1 MLFNGAFPSN
11 DPAMIKNTRRDFL
24 KKSAASAFGFT
35 ILPSYL
41 VTGARAADGKLPPS
55 KRVNLGCVGI
65 GGRASGVI
73 PSLCGGGK
81 AQPVAFCDVDFKSR
95 RVDANLKKFPGIQQF
110 ADFRVMLEKMDKD
123 IDAVSVV
130 TPDHT
135 HFPATMLAM
144 SMGKHVY
151 VEKPL
156 THSYREADLLMQ
168 AEKKYK
174 VVTQMGNQGHTS
186 GGSVQFEK
194 LVKEGV
200 AKDITK
206 IDAWKTPGLFFMDP
220 RQRFSEFPKEEKK
233 PETLDWDLWCGPAE
247 MKPFSSKYHP
257 FSWRGFWLYGNGML
271 GDWGAHIID
280 FAHDFLK
287 LGQPTQITPLRMDD
301 HNEVIFPLSSHLRMQ
316 FPKRGKRPPVE
327 LTWRDGADCRPEVPE
342 QYHVKQKDGS
352 VQAPLLESA
361 GTALYRKDG
370 KLAITRGSHSGKS
383 KIIPTDQAVAHGD
396 ALNAGNPKFNHG
408 MSFTEACMGN
418 DETKS
423 PFSIAGDLTKT
434 LMLGV
439 ICQRLNEELNF
450 NRKNERFTNNDRANA
465 LLEGPKPR
473 KGWEE
478 FYGMV

>member
-1 MLFNGAFPSN
+1 MS
-11 DPAMIKNTRRDFL
+11 KNTRRDFL
-24 KKSAASAFGFT
+24 KKSAAASFGFT

-55 KRVNLGCVGI
+55 QRVNLGCVGV

-81 AQPVAFCDVDFKSR
+81 AQPVAFCDVDFKAR
-95 RVDANLKKFPGIQQF
+95 RVDANMKKYPGVQQF

-135 HFPATMLAM
+135 HFPAAMLAM

-168 AEKKYK
+168 AEKKFK

-186 GGSVQFEK
+186 GGSAQFEN

-200 AKDITK
+200 VKDITK

-220 RQRFSEFPKEEKK
+220 RQRISAYPKEEKK
-233 PETLDWDLWCGPAE
+233 PATLDWDLWCGPAE
-247 MKPFSSKYHP
+247 MKPFSSMYHP

-301 HNEVIFPLSSHLRMQ
+301 HNEVIFPLNSHMRMQ
-316 FPKRGKRPPVE
+316 FPKRGKRPAVE

-342 QYHVKQKDGS
+342 QYHVKHKDGA
-352 VQAPLLESA
+352 VKAPMLESA
-361 GTALYRKDG
+361 GTVLYREDG

-383 KIIPTDQAVAHGD
+383 KIIPTEQSEANRD
-396 ALNAGNPKFNHG
+396 ALNVRDPKFNHG
-408 MSFTEACMGN
+408 RSFTEACMGN
-418 DETKS
+418 DQTRS

-439 ICQRLNEELNF
+439 VCQRLNEELNF
-450 NRKNERFTNNDRANA
+450 DRKKERFVNNDRANA